1 MANIKEFV
9 SDLWIYNIVNPLR
22 MVKRKIKWFFQ
33 RRFRGFDDREVWN
46 IDETFYKWLLPR
58 LKVFQVKAC
67 AYPTRYKSMSS
78 WQKEL
83 VNRIKQL
90 ELIIN
95 YDYCEHKFP
104 NPERYLS
111 ENQINKLKQTLDK
124 GQVNCVAFNS
134 CVDNF
139 NKWFSKNIRDLW
151 Y

>member
-1 MANIKEFV
+1 MKEFIL
-9 SDLWIYNIVNPLR
+9 DLWIYNIVNPLR
-22 MVKRKIKWFFQ
+22 MMKRRIKWFFQ
-33 RRFRGFDDREVWN
+33 RRFRGFDDRELWN

-58 LKVFQVKAC
+58 LKVFQMKTC
-67 AYPTRYKSMSS
+67 GYPTRYKSMSS

-95 YDYCEHKFP
+95 YDYCKYEFP
-104 NPERYLS
+104 NPEKYLS

-124 GQVNCVAFNS
+124 GQINCIAFNS

-139 NKWFSKNIRDLW
+139 NRWFSKNVRDLW